1 MFGEHMMVCRCNQC
15 GAVVSSMWRLRQHLA
30 SHAQAQPGS
39 QEAERREDHVYG
51 RTSRSGD
58 AYNA

>member
-1 MFGEHMMVCRCNQC
+1 MMVYRCNQC

-58 AYNA
+58 AFNA